1 MEKFTCK
8 FFKQVKKTLG
18 SGHASYKGQAIK
30 LTFFAHCVCMVIV
43 SQRFYSLHGF
53 VVCDFAGNYLN
64 FFYCPTVGFLYE
76 TAAPNMG
83 HLQLSE
89 EEMTKA

>member
-30 LTFFAHCVCMVIV
+30 LTCFAHCVCMVIV

-64 FFYCPTVGFLYE
+64 FFNALQWGFCMKLLPPTWGICSFL
-76 TAAPNMG
+76 
-83 HLQLSE
+83 
-89 EEMTKA
+89 KKK